1 MKKFSEWIGMVREA
15 ELREQ
20 SDLQKS
26 YQDYF
31 KGKLDKFGAKSP
43 ADLSDEQKKEFF
55 NEISKEWEK
64 GKGVKEEF
72 YIKEG
77 EVKVEAPK
85 GTEAGGDN
93 AKATDKIKLDPKEG
107 GVKKADEP
115 ADEEK
120 SGEVAKAEP
129 AGNPQEGAVKK
140 ASAPKEGEAGGD
152 NFKGTDSADTHA
164 K

>member
-31 KGKLDKFGAKSP
+31 KSKLDKFGVKSP
-43 ADLSDEQKKEFF
+43 ADLSDEKKKEFF

-64 GKGVKEEF
+64 GKGVKENF
-72 YIKEG
+72 IKED
-77 EVKVEAPK
+77 VKAEAPAK
-85 GTEAGGDN
+85 NAAGGDN
-93 AKATDKIKLDPKEG
+93 FKATDKAEGEPNEG
-107 GVKKADEP
+107 GVKKAAAP

-140 ASAPKEGEAGGD
+140 AAAPKGSEAGGD
-152 NFKGTDSADTHA
+152 NFKGTDSADKHE

>member
-31 KGKLDKFGAKSP
+31 KSKLDKFGAKSP

-64 GKGVKEEF
+64 GKGVKENFIQE
-72 YIKEG
+72 
-77 EVKVEAPK
+77 EVKVESPK
-85 GTEAGGDN
+85 KTEAGGDN

-107 GVKKADEP
+107 GVKKAEEP

-120 SGEVAKAEP
+120 SSEIGKAEP
-129 AGNPQEGAVKK
+129 KGNPQEGAVKK
-140 ASAPKEGEAGGD
+140 AAAPKESESGGD
-152 NFKGTDSADTHA
+152 NFKGTDNADKHE